1 MSVRASLLVI
11 AIAVCGL
18 LPSTATADR
27 WSSDL
32 PGDVWVL
39 TQEEAVLRAAPGLG
53 AERLAVV
60 RPGTAMQVT
69 SYGESWLQ
77 VLEPRTNMS
86 AYVRSDLLQFAD
98 PPSRYLYMEAPP
110 LEAEMVAVGI
120 ATIEAP
126 LYMYPSP
133 VPEAQATL
141 LNASRRESIV
151 GVVTGSDG
159 EPWYQTLDGYFL
171 PREGLFLS
179 NAPGEFGGRW
189 LDVSLS
195 GAARVVAYDG
205 DVVVRSFHAIKGTAR
220 FPTPVGA
227 WSIVRRV
234 ANETMDST
242 TIGIP
247 RFGPGGYFLKN
258 VLYTQYFRE
267 TGESL
272 HYNWWSSAW
281 GAPGS
286 HGCLGLSLQDS
297 RWLWDWATVGTPV
310 LVRP

>member
-1 MSVRASLLVI
+1 MLLRATLILI
-11 AIAVCGL
+11 ALA
-18 LPSTATADR
+18 LPSAARADR
-27 WSSDL
+27 WVSDL
-32 PGDVWVL
+32 PSEVWVS
-39 TQEEAVLRAAPGLG
+39 THTEAVLRAAPGLE

-69 SYGESWLQ
+69 SYGEGWLQ
-77 VLEPRTNMS
+77 VLEPRTNTS
-86 AYVRSDLLQFAD
+86 AFVRADLLQFAE

-110 LEAEMVAVGI
+110 LETDMEAIGI
-120 ATIEAP
+120 ATTEAP

-171 PREGLFLS
+171 PRDGLFLS
-179 NAPGEFGGRW
+179 SAPGEFGGRW

-195 GAARVVAYDG
+195 GSARVVAYEG
-205 DVVVRSFHAIKGTAR
+205 EVAVRSFHAIKGTPR
-220 FPTPVGA
+220 FPTPAGA

-247 RFGPGGYFLKN
+247 RFAPGGYFLKD

-286 HGCLGLSLQDS
+286 HGCLGLSLADS
-297 RWLWDWATVGTPV
+297 RWLWEWASVGTPV
-310 LVRP
+310 LVHP